1 MMSRMTCM
9 CGMPKNPFATTPSEQ
24 WTQKQANPF
33 LRNGNRNGNSI
44 INSNGNSNSNNN
56 SNGNSNMF
64 LVPGHGS
71 GTGSGPGSGPV
82 DAPITF
88 DEQSFPS
95 LTPSADCKKQAGL
108 NFKLAV
114 STGLGL
120 APNSS
125 RDGTSLKQGI
135 TSLNSNNMFLCPQWN
150 ANANTNANANA
161 YDYADADAD
170 ADAYADTD
178 AYDSAYTKY
187 YNDGR

>member
-1 MMSRMTCM
+1 MSRMTCM
-9 CGMPKNPFATTPSEQ
+9 CGMPKNPFATTTPSEQ

-33 LRNGNRNGNSI
+33 LRNGN
-44 INSNGNSNSNNN
+44 GNSNSNNNISNGNRIGNGNSN

-64 LVPGHGS
+64 L
-71 GTGSGPGSGPV
+71 GPGSGSGSGPI

-95 LTPSADCKKQAGL
+95 LTPSSDCKKQPGL

-114 STGLGL
+114 STGLVASIASTVSTVSKQGIT
-120 APNSS
+120 P
-125 RDGTSLKQGI
+125 LKQGI

-150 ANANTNANANA
+150 ANTNANTNT
-161 YDYADADAD
+161 YDYAVAD

>member
-1 MMSRMTCM
+1 MTCM

-33 LRNGNRNGNSI
+33 LRNGNG
-44 INSNGNSNSNNN
+44 NSNNN
-56 SNGNSNMF
+56 ISNGNRIGNGNVNSNMF
-64 LVPGHGS
+64 LGPGSGSGS
-71 GTGSGPGSGPV
+71 GTGSGPI

-95 LTPSADCKKQAGL
+95 LTPSSDCKKQPGL

-114 STGLGL
+114 STGLVASIASIASIASTVSKQGIT
-120 APNSS
+120 P
-125 RDGTSLKQGI
+125 LKQGI
-135 TSLNSNNMFLCPQWN
+135 TSINSNNMFLCPQWN
-150 ANANTNANANA
+150 ANTNANTNA
-161 YDYADADAD
+161 YDYAD